1 VRTRTLHP
9 NAAQAATT
17 LPPMIDR
24 RELGAIFL
32 GGALGAL
39 LRAGL
44 AEALPTEGAEWPWAT
59 FLVNVA
65 GTALLGYWFTT
76 LPHTSYRRP
85 LLTTGFCG
93 ALTTFSTVQLELVE
107 MIDAGR
113 PAPAV
118 LYLAVSVA
126 AGLAGAQMAS
136 AAARR
141 AGAA

>member
-1 VRTRTLHP
+1 
-9 NAAQAATT
+9 
-17 LPPMIDR
+17 MIDR

-39 LRAGL
+39 IRAGL
-44 AEALPTEGAEWPWAT
+44 SEALPGGGAEWPWAT
-59 FLVNVA
+59 FLVNVT

-76 LPHTSYRRP
+76 LSHTSYRRP

-113 PAPAV
+113 AG
-118 LYLAVSVA
+118 LAVVYLGISLA
-126 AGLAGAQMAS
+126 AGLAGAE
-136 AAARR
+136 AATALGRREGAR
-141 AGAA
+141 

>member
-1 VRTRTLHP
+1 
-9 NAAQAATT
+9 
-17 LPPMIDR
+17 MIDR

-44 AEALPTEGAEWPWAT
+44 AEAFPAGDAAWPWAT
-59 FLVNVA
+59 FAVNVL
-65 GTALLGYWFTT
+65 GTLMLGYWFTT
-76 LPHTSYRRP
+76 LSHTSYRRP

-113 PAPAV
+113 AGLAI
-118 LYLAVSVA
+118 LYLGVSLA
-126 AGLAGAQMAS
+126 AGLAGAQ
-136 AAARR
+136 AATALGRR
-141 AGAA
+141 EGAV

>member
-1 VRTRTLHP
+1 
-9 NAAQAATT
+9 
-17 LPPMIDR
+17 MIDR
-24 RELGAIFL
+24 RELGVIFL

-44 AEALPTEGAEWPWAT
+44 GEAFPVGEANWPWVT
-59 FLVNVA
+59 FLVNVVGA
-65 GTALLGYWFTT
+65 ALLGYWFTI

-113 PAPAV
+113 VGLAC
-118 LYLAVSVA
+118 LYLAVSLA
-126 AGLAGAQMAS
+126 AGLAGVQMAT

-141 AGAA
+141 AETA

>member
-1 VRTRTLHP
+1 MV
-9 NAAQAATT
+9 
-17 LPPMIDR
+17 DR

-44 AEALPTEGAEWPWAT
+44 AEAFPVGTADWPWAT
-59 FLVNVA
+59 FTVNVIGA
-65 GTALLGYWFTT
+65 ALLGYWFMV

-113 PAPAV
+113 VGLAV
-118 LYLAVSVA
+118 LYLAISVA
-126 AGLAGAQMAS
+126 AGLAGAQ
-136 AAARR
+136 AATAVARR
-141 AGAA
+141 EGAT

>member
-1 VRTRTLHP
+1 V
-9 NAAQAATT
+9 
-17 LPPMIDR
+17 IDR

-39 LRAGL
+39 LRAAL
-44 AEALPTEGAEWPWAT
+44 AEALPAGGEEWPWAT

-65 GTALLGYWFTT
+65 GAALLGFWFTT
-76 LPHTSYRRP
+76 LSHTSYRRP

-113 PAPAV
+113 PGLAL
-118 LYLAVSVA
+118 LYLAVSLV
-126 AGLAGAQMAS
+126 AGLAGAQAGT
-136 AAARR
+136 AAGRR
-141 AGAA
+141 AGPA